1 MQVEIGSV
9 YEGTVTGL
17 TNFGAFIKLENG
29 ATGMVH
35 ISEVAAEYVSDI
47 SQYLTV
53 GDTVKVKAIDINEK
67 GKVSLSIKQTLPEP
81 EKPKPSKPK
90 TQSQNKN
97 FSSAP
102 RAPRTA
108 PAREQTGP
116 QSFEDMMARFKAQS
130 DEKIS
135 DLKRNA
141 NNKRGSGNHRHGGK
155 N

>member
-17 TNFGAFIKLENG
+17 TNFGAFVKLENG
-29 ATGMVH
+29 TIGMIH

-47 SQYLTV
+47 SQHLSV

-67 GKVSLSIKQTLPEP
+67 GKVSLSIKRALPES
-81 EKPKPSKPK
+81 EKTGPSKPK
-90 TQSQNKN
+90 AQNQGKG
-97 FSSAP
+97 FSPAP
-102 RAPRTA
+102 RAPHTA
-108 PAREQTGP
+108 YVREQSGP

-130 DEKIS
+130 DEKIN

-141 NNKRGSGNHRHGGK
+141 NNKRGGGNHKHGGK
-155 N
+155 